1 MCNKGGMASAFTKFR
16 AAFAPP
22 LAPAVDAPGVVFR
35 SEGATEAMDNAESIA
50 KLFPKSYGQDVLRL
64 EAAERDASMEEP
76 INVGVI
82 FSGGQAPGGHNVISG
97 LFDRLKK
104 FNKESRL
111 IGFRK
116 GPDGLIKNDA
126 MEITAELVDE
136 YRNTGGFNMLT
147 SGRTKIETD
156 ADFAAVEKTVA
167 VNKLNALVIIGGDD
181 SNTNAALIAEHF
193 LQKEIPCNVFG
204 IPKTIDRDLMSPKGL
219 ETSFGFDSATKV
231 YSEMIANICRDCL
244 SAVKYWHFIR
254 LMGRSASHITLECAL
269 QTHPTLTLIGEQ
281 VQKDGITLP
290 ELVKQIAA
298 VIAARIDAGKNYGVC
313 LVPEG
318 LIEFVPGVSE
328 LIRSLSDVL
337 AANKGKGLDT
347 TNHVAISELLNEKER
362 NLFMYLPEKIRNQ
375 LLLDRD
381 PHGNVLVSQIET
393 EHLLIDLLK
402 KELSQMTSPAGF
414 KYSSRFTPLAHFMG
428 YEGRCAAPSNFDA
441 AYCYGL
447 GAVGAVLCASRKCT
461 GYMAVLTGLADRDA
475 TKWVPRAL
483 PITSLMTVEH
493 RNGADKPV
501 IEKQLV
507 KLDGRPY
514 GFLKE
519 HCKEWAEKDCFRDP
533 GPIQHYYGQD
543 KELRSIADRPALCL
557 LLESGKE

>member
-1 MCNKGGMASAFTKFR
+1 MEDVSEFQQYRYQYKPS
-16 AAFAPP
+16 
-22 LAPAVDAPGVVFR
+22 VAPGVMAKSVKFV
-35 SEGATEAMDNAESIA
+35 SEGKTEAMDCKESIA
-50 KLFPKSYGQDVLRL
+50 KLFPHTYGQDVLR
-64 EAAERDASMEEP
+64 MEVSDEDRQYEP

-97 LFDRLKK
+97 LFDRLKQ
-104 FNKESRL
+104 FNGASRL

-126 MEITAELVDE
+126 MEITKEIVDQ

-147 SGRTKIETD
+147 SGRTKIETE
-156 ADFAAVEKTVA
+156 ADFQAVEKTVA
-167 VNKLNALVIIGGDD
+167 ANNLNALVIIGGDD

-193 LQKEIPCNVFG
+193 LDKKIPCNVFG

-231 YSEMIANICRDCL
+231 YAEMIANICRDCL

-269 QTHPTLTLIGEQ
+269 QTHPNITLIGEQ
-281 VQKDGITLP
+281 IQRDGIKLP

-298 VIAARIDAGKNYGVC
+298 VITSRIDKGKNYGIC

-318 LIEFVPGVSE
+318 LIEFVPGISE

-337 AANKGKGLDT
+337 AQNKGKGLDT
-347 TNHVAISELLNEKER
+347 SDHVAISELLNEEQRK
-362 NLFMYLPEKIRNQ
+362 LFMYLPSSIRSQ

-381 PHGNVLVSQIET
+381 PHGNVMVSQIET
-393 EHLLIDLLK
+393 EKLLIELLK
-402 KELSQMTSPAGF
+402 KELSQMESPNGF
-414 KYSSRFTPLAHFMG
+414 KYSSRFTPLSHFMG

-441 AYCYGL
+441 SYCYSL
-447 GAVGAVLCASRKCT
+447 GACGAVLCASRKLT
-461 GYMAVLTGLADRDA
+461 GYMAVLTGLADRDSS
-475 TKWVPRAL
+475 KWVPRAL

-493 RNGADKPV
+493 RAGTDKPV

-507 KLDGRPY
+507 NLEGKPY
-514 GFLKE
+514 TFLKD
-519 HCKEWAEKDCFRDP
+519 HMKEWAEKDCFRDP
-533 GPIQHYYGQD
+533 GPIQHYYGED
-543 KELRSIADRPALCL
+543 PLLRRVADRPALCL
-557 LLESGKE
+557 LLESGAQ